1 MKHTR
6 NRLLALALALTMTLS
21 TLATGALAV
30 QQTDQAASTAVTTM
44 AVKTS
49 GKCGKNVKWSYD
61 KKTKTVTISG
71 KGAMYHYNGTSNGE
85 FAPPWSELDVRKA
98 VVKSGV
104 TTIGARAF
112 AYCPKLTTITLPST
126 VTTLGAEVFYD
137 SAKIGT
143 VTLPKSLKTVSKTTF
158 QGAYVSGYKV
168 ASGSKYFSAS
178 KGVLFNKKKTSLVAY
193 PLRSSAT
200 SYTIPKS
207 VKSIEPNAFS
217 MEALAGNK
225 LKKLT
230 VPTSVTSVKN
240 DAFRGLYNCKVY
252 FKGKAPKNL
261 FKGLGNYASITIY
274 YVKKYESGYKA
285 VKTAVQ
291 KQLKKDPFSE
301 LEVSFKTWKG

>member
-6 NRLLALALALTMTLS
+6 NRLLALALALTMALS
-21 TLATGALAV
+21 TLATGTLAV
-30 QQTDQAASTAVTTM
+30 QQTNLAAGTAVTTM

-71 KGAMYHYNGTSNGE
+71 KGAMANYGGMNTY
-85 FAPPWSELDVRKA
+85 APPWSDLDVRK
-98 VVKSGV
+98 VVIKKGV
-104 TTIGARAF
+104 TTIGNKAF
-112 AYCPKLTTITLPST
+112 AHCEKLQSVTIPEGVTSLGIEIFFDSST
-126 VTTLGAEVFYD
+126 KLGT
-137 SAKIGT
+137 I
-143 VTLPKSLKTVSKTTF
+143 TLPKSLKKVNRATF
-158 QGAYVSGYKV
+158 YGAYVSGYKV

-301 LEVSFKTWKG
+301 LEVYFKTWKG